1 MILLLSCS
9 YFSQLQFYFQVA
21 RANVFTDSPLIFH
34 GALLCCGLLYRGAFA
49 PVQKLLV
56 QQVTVSRQESG
67 SGAQLFLS
75 HLTQGHCRVDA
86 FQAHHCPWAQQSR
99 RKTTTRKRNLFDMRF
114 ACLGLW
120 LFSCKPKRKAAVG
133 IKFAFLS
140 PSLAPMLPLGNL
152 RMVCFT
158 RGTNGKAAI

>member
-75 HLTQGHCRVDA
+75 HLTQAHCRVDA

-99 RKTTTRKRNLFDMRF
+99 DEKQQPEKEIFLIWGSLVWDFGFFHVNQKEKLQSGSSLHFS
-114 ACLGLW
+114 ALVW
-120 LFSCKPKRKAAVG
+120 LPCCPWA
-133 IKFAFLS
+133 
-140 PSLAPMLPLGNL
+140 
-152 RMVCFT
+152 T
-158 RGTNGKAAI
+158 